1 VRRQK
6 KPGGVERSK
15 PPGSITRWATGLDH
29 AQHDCADKGESDIG
43 GNDAQSADDGHGTPP
58 LFTPLPGNRQSN
70 NSFLDEKSASLTIA
84 VFPHPE
90 PWLKL
95 REINALNIG

>member
-1 VRRQK
+1 VVRSAK
-6 KPGGVERSK
+6 KPAIWNAPDRRVEYKVGYR
-15 PPGSITRWATGLDH
+15 LNH
-29 AQHDCADKGESDIG
+29 AKHDRADKGESDIG

-58 LFTPLPGNRQSN
+58 LFTPLPCNLQSN
-70 NSFLDEKSASLTIA
+70 NSFPIKKSAWLTIA
-84 VFPHPE
+84 IFPQPE